1 MIRILFAGKAKSD
14 FLRAAREQ
22 YLPRLKRY
30 RCEVIENLRP
40 GTAREEEAFF
50 LKHLAAGRTAVALDP
65 LGEVLD
71 TAGFARLLAGTD
83 KLDLAIGG
91 ADGLPA
97 TVKAA
102 CARQV
107 SLSALTLSHEV
118 ALVVLLEQMYRA
130 ETLAAGHP
138 YHRA

>member
-1 MIRILFAGKAKSD
+1 MIRILFAGKAKSE
-14 FLRAAREQ
+14 FLRAALQQ

-30 RCEVIENLRP
+30 RCEIIENPRP
-40 GTAREEEAFF
+40 GAAREEEAFF
-50 LKHLAAGRTAVALDP
+50 LKHLSPTRTAVALDP
-65 LGEVLD
+65 RGEALD
-71 TAGFARLLAGTD
+71 TAGFARVLAGSE
-83 KLDLAIGG
+83 KLDLLIGG

-97 TVKAA
+97 VAKAA

-118 ALVVLLEQMYRA
+118 ALVVLLEQVYRA